1 VLAGGEVLTLS
12 VREFQ
17 LLVAMVDRAGGI
29 VRRDELC
36 QAVWGRELRPGDRSV
51 DVYVSKLRA
60 KLEAAAPGRQ
70 FIHTHPGFGYRFQPQ
85 LSREID
91 THPHEARDWRRGVSA
106 AGRGRRGNGVAS
118 PPSSTQAK
126 RGNVSDVAHTPRPA
140 ALPGRAAR
148 ARANTLEGLDLV
160 LEQLDR
166 TLEAS
171 HTRTSSWHRW

>member
-1 VLAGGEVLTLS
+1 MVGHEHESRTVRLDDFEIRISEGLVMAGGEVLTLS

-36 QAVWGRELRPGDRSV
+36 QAVWAHELRPGDRSV

-85 LSREID
+85 VIREAD
-91 THPHEARDWRRGVSA
+91 NGAHTDR
-106 AGRGRRGNGVAS
+106 AGRA
-118 PPSSTQAK
+118 
-126 RGNVSDVAHTPRPA
+126 
-140 ALPGRAAR
+140 
-148 ARANTLEGLDLV
+148 
-160 LEQLDR
+160 
-166 TLEAS
+166 
-171 HTRTSSWHRW
+171 